1 MCLLLLFDVL
11 RDFMVEVLDAC
22 AIFRCCG
29 KASEVFPNLEFL
41 SDVSGEAKAVL
52 SNSPGRD
59 VPFAV
64 VYYGSGEVFGDRVD
78 VCTRKSG

>member
-11 RDFMVEVLDAC
+11 RDFMVKVLYSC

-29 KASEVFPNLEFL
+29 EASEVFPSLEFL
-41 SDVSGEAKAVL
+41 SNVSGEARAVL

-64 VYYGSGEVFGDRVD
+64 VYYGSGKVFGDRVN
-78 VCTRKSG
+78 VCTREGG